1 MKLPVLLGSHI
12 CEHRQMWGTWPK
24 YCGRFLRWRGEVME
38 RALASVP
45 DKYEIPLQSRSVSRL
60 YVQSGFDIQIFDD
73 GSETTIRIDDPLAVV
88 TENPRPLAK
97 MDYEDSMLPT
107 LGVFGKIVV
116 SGSALRRGTRMLEIV
131 FHPGVWFWVE
141 PNHDP
146 NGWGPFG
153 SKGLVLIC
161 MPGTEMAVWFG
172 VRKTATLNEAYEA
185 SAAVV

>member
-1 MKLPVLLGSHI
+1 MDS
-12 CEHRQMWGTWPK
+12 
-24 YCGRFLRWRGEVME
+24 
-38 RALASVP
+38 ALANMP
-45 DKYEIPLQSRSVSRL
+45 DRYEIPIQSRSISRL

-73 GSETTIRIDDPLAVV
+73 GPETTIRIDDPLAVV

-97 MDYEDSMLPT
+97 MESEDAMLPS

-116 SGSALRRGTRMLEIV
+116 SGSAMRRGARMLEIV

-146 NGWGPFG
+146 NTWGPYG

-161 MPGTEMAVWFG
+161 MPGGEMAVWFG
-172 VRKTATLNEAYEA
+172 VRKPNGMTDGYEA
-185 SAAVV
+185 TAAVM